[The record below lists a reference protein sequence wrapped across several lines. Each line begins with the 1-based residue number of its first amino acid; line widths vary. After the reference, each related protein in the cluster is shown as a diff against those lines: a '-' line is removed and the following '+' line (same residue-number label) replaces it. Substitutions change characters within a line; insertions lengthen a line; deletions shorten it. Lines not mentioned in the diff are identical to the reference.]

1 MKKNLLDLDLQLFAE
16 EVEDTGANEVE
27 ETATPEEEETS
38 EEETVETSETE
49 EDGNAEPEQTPEE
62 NARYAAIRRRAEE
75 EARKRY
81 ESEIG
86 QLNQRVAAMCNGTKH
101 PVTGQPIT
109 NINEYFDALSIQ
121 QRQAQEAELQEKGVD
136 PKLIDRMVASN
147 PAVLQAQMYMEQMR
161 LQEANAQIQRDVEEI
176 SKLDPNIKTMEDLAN
191 APYINELVA
200 YCQNHNATIT
210 DAYKVLQFDNI
221 RTVDTDAARQQAIN
235 QMRGKSHLPSQTQNV
250 ATENDDDVEVP
261 AEIMARFKA
270 DGKTEKQIKELYKRV
285 PH

>member
-16 EVEDTGANEVE
+16 EAEDAGANEVE
-27 ETATPEEEETS
+27 TTAESQEEETS
-38 EEETVETSETE
+38 EDESSETGE
-49 EDGNAEPEQTPEE
+49 EEGGDSEPQEQSAEE
-62 NARYAAIRRRAEE
+62 NARYAAIRRRAED

-86 QLNQRVAAMCNGTKH
+86 QLNQRVVAMCNGVTH

-147 PAVLQAQMYMEQMR
+147 PAVLQAQMYMEQQR
-161 LQEANAQIQRDVEEI
+161 QQEQMAEIQRSVEEI
-176 SKLDPNIKTMEDLAN
+176 ASLDPDIKNAEDLWN
-191 APYINELVA
+191 SPQINEITEF
-200 YCQNHNATIT
+200 CRRHNATYAE
-210 DAYKVLQFDNI
+210 AYKVVCWDKLRSVQN
-221 RTVDTDAARQQAIN
+221 DASRQQAIN
-235 QMRGKSHLPSQTQNV
+235 QMKGKSHLPSQTQNV

>member
-38 EEETVETSETE
+38 EEETVETGETE

-86 QLNQRVAAMCNGTKH
+86 QLNQRVAAMCASVDAKH
-101 PVTGQPIT
+101 PTTGQPIT
-109 NINEYFDALSIQ
+109 NVNDYFDALSIQ
-121 QRQAQEAELQEKGVD
+121 QRQRDEAVLQEKGID
-136 PKLIDRMVASN
+136 PQFIDRMVASN
-147 PAVLQAQMYMEQMR
+147 PAVLQAQIVMEQMKQ
-161 LQEANAQIQRDVEEI
+161 QEAAQQVQRDLEEI
-176 SKLDPNIKTMEDLAN
+176 MKLDPTIKGYEDLA
-191 APYINELVA
+191 PYANELVA
-200 YCQNHNATIT
+200 YCQQHNATLT
-210 DAYKVLQFDNI
+210 DAYKILHFNNLI
-221 RTVDTDAARQQAIN
+221 SNNNDAARQHAIN
-235 QMRGKSHLPSQTQNV
+235 QMRGKSHLPSQTQSV
-250 ATENDDDVEVP
+250 ETGNDDDVEVP

>member
-1 MKKNLLDLDLQLFAE
+1 MKNNLLDLDLQLFAE

-38 EEETVETSETE
+38 EEETVETGETE
-49 EDGNAEPEQTPEE
+49 EDGNAEPEQSPEE

-75 EARKRY
+75 EARRKY

-86 QLNQRVAAMCNGTKH
+86 QINQKISAMCNGVTH

-109 NINEYFDALSIQ
+109 NVNDYIDALSIQ
-121 QRQAQEAELQEKGVD
+121 QRQAQEAELQEKGID
-136 PKLIDRMVASN
+136 PKMIDRMVASN
-147 PAVLQAQMYMEQMR
+147 PVVLQAQMAMAQ
-161 LQEANAQIQRDVEEI
+161 LKQQEDMAQLQRDVEEI
-176 SKLDPNIKTMEDLAN
+176 SRLDPNIKTAEDVYN
-191 APYINELVA
+191 SPYRDQLIA
-200 YCQNHNATIT
+200 YAQQHNATLA
-210 DAYKVLQFDNI
+210 DAYKVLLFDSI
-221 RTVDTDAARQQAIN
+221 RSVDTDAARQQAIN

-250 ATENDDDVEVP
+250 ATENDDDIEVP